1 MTSFSFRDVSRLR
14 RLRNPLNHLSSPSR
28 VFHPRSDIRLRDY
41 SHQLPVVVYDRN
53 SSYLMLFH
61 QANRLVGIVIDP
73 TGDDGPGHNLT
84 DSRGVGIAILSDKLQ
99 NYVAIRNHSFQ
110 PPVLQVV

>member
-1 MTSFSFRDVSRLR
+1 MTSFSFCDVSRLR
-14 RLRNPLNHLSSPSR
+14 RLRNLLNHLSSLSW

-53 SSYLMLFH
+53 SAYLMLFH

-73 TGDDGPGHNLT
+73 TGDDVYGHNFA
-84 DSRGVGIAILSDKLQ
+84 DPCGVWIAIFGH
-99 NYVAIRNHSFQ
+99 NF
-110 PPVLQVV
+110 

>member
-1 MTSFSFRDVSRLR
+1 MGCQSEAGSPDRLVAVNVKLAARLSRLR
-14 RLRNPLNHLSSPSR
+14 NLLNHLSSLSR

-53 SSYLMLFH
+53 SAYLMLFH

-73 TGDDGPGHNLT
+73 TGDDVPGHNLT
-84 DSRGVGIAILSDKLQ
+84 DSRVMGIAIFGH
-99 NYVAIRNHSFQ
+99 NF
-110 PPVLQVV
+110 